1 MDTENDDLE
10 KENKETTEVSE
21 EDVSSK
27 QVSVRLIEKIKSLIA
42 ILLLG
47 AIAVGGTWFFKTN
60 QYKGKKVAQRH
71 YIFPEKYTKRYLSED
86 LLPLEEGIHFLDHY
100 RYEKAIYKLQ
110 PFQTDT
116 QLRPKA
122 QLLMA
127 HAFLQQAIS
136 NSNEN
141 PELINKAL
149 GFFEQLKVNSD
160 PVVREEAQW
169 FWILCKIVKE
179 EKEKTVE
186 VLFEKIATDEKHT
199 YHEDAV
205 LLKDRIDS
213 IWY

>member
-1 MDTENDDLE
+1 MSDT
-10 KENKETTEVSE
+10 
-21 EDVSSK
+21 SSNVEILDK
-27 QVSVRLIEKIKSLIA
+27 LKSFLA

-47 AIAVGGTWFFKTN
+47 AIMIGGTWFFKTN
-60 QYKGKKVAQRH
+60 QYKGKKIAQRH
-71 YIFPEKYTKRYLSED
+71 YVFPEKYNKLYLPED
-86 LLPLEEGIHFLDHY
+86 LAPLEEGIHFLDHY
-100 RYEKAIYKLQ
+100 RYEKAINKLQ
-110 PFQTDT
+110 SFQTDT
-116 QLRPKA
+116 KLRPKA

-141 PELINKAL
+141 SDLIDKAL

-160 PVVREEAQW
+160 SIIREEAQW
-169 FWILCKIVKE
+169 FWILSKIVKE
-179 EKEKTVE
+179 EREQTVE
-186 VLFEKIATDEKHT
+186 VLFEKIATDEKHA